1 MLRTKPD
8 GNGGFDENSY
18 RSADEVNAIRWE
30 NLSKPEHSKTIDYYR
45 GLIAFRKAH
54 SALRSQYRKDVFNSV
69 QMIPFRNQHVVLFRV
84 QDEEKEIFLIFNAS
98 SEAVSVALPAGII
111 FAITISFGN
120 VLHLSKDSACSKVV
134 YFVPVFLHSKA
145 PILFS

>member
-18 RSADEVNAIRWE
+18 RSADEVNAIRWD

-98 SEAVSVALPAGII
+98 SEAVSVNLPAGSWDLMIHDDM
-111 FAITISFGN
+111 AGTNSLAQKTGT
-120 VLHLSKDSACSKVV
+120 VEV
-134 YFVPVFLHSKA
+134 A
-145 PILFS
+145 PISATVLTRAK